1 MGLFPKRQSKQKNP
15 PAKAKKDDKKPLLPF
30 GKPKVRK
37 PEMKKT
43 RKKILGIFGKG
54 K

>member
-1 MGLFPKRQSKQKNP
+1 MGLFPKRQSKLKNP

-30 GKPKVRK
+30 GKKVSKPK
-37 PEMKKT
+37 MKKT